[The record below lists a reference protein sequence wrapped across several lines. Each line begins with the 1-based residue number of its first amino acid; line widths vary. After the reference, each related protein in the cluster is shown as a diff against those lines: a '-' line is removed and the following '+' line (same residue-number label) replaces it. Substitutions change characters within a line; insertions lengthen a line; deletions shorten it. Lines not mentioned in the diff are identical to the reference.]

1 METLRSQEK
10 HVQMSILGNSSRTD
24 GHRWQAR
31 KKHNEG
37 KPAGETGLDE
47 LPAQLGAE
55 PHTRPRRNRP
65 SWPCRVFLALGQ
77 SPVFN
82 FHQPKSDSTFV
93 GQLCPDISC
102 KNIRFLQH
110 LLFLGR
116 SMIGQDR
123 GMMFALHAVRERA
136 VSRSRNNFDWQ
147 VYFRVQI
154 LNKRGR
160 GKYWVVQLCWRSWN
174 SVEDWNFVSWL
185 VSPNQTLKCQ
195 MES

>member
-47 LPAQLGAE
+47 LPPQLGAE

-82 FHQPKSDSTFV
+82 FHQAISQSTFV
-93 GQLCPDISC
+93 RQLCQDIAKIFDFCSICSFQADRWLDRTEEWCSHYTQFESAQFPDHVTTLTGIFQSSD
-102 KNIRFLQH
+102 FEQ
-110 LLFLGR
+110 
-116 SMIGQDR
+116 
-123 GMMFALHAVRERA
+123 
-136 VSRSRNNFDWQ
+136 
-147 VYFRVQI
+147 
-154 LNKRGR
+154 KRGH
-160 GKYWVVQLCWRSWN
+160 GKCWVVQLCWRSWN
-174 SVEDWNFVSWL
+174 SV
-185 VSPNQTLKCQ
+185 
-195 MES
+195 